1 MSLYV
6 LLTATLP
13 NLSTCR
19 FIESVKETER
29 QRVSVS
35 LNVIVLACV
44 AGRESELERNGVR
57 LGKKDR
63 ERKRKKCIRL
73 RKRRQSTKKEV
84 ICACVRDRQG
94 ERERSVC
101 VRERRRSIIKT
112 LDSVCNKDGRRVV
125 IRISSIV
132 FRLFMSLLCVTLN

>member
-1 MSLYV
+1 MCERDRE
-6 LLTATLP
+6 T
-13 NLSTCR
+13 TCVC
-19 FIESVKETER
+19 FIECDCFGVCSRKRER
-29 QRVSVS
+29 EKV
-35 LNVIVLACV
+35 
-44 AGRESELERNGVR
+44 GRESELERNGVR

-63 ERKRKKCIRL
+63 ERKKC
-73 RKRRQSTKKEV
+73 
-84 ICACVRDRQG
+84 
-94 ERERSVC
+94 VC